1 MDIKI
6 ISGLIILSKEIP
18 AAFIASNSKRSPKFQ
33 KVMRAAN
40 KIAKGNEAGTSVSA
54 E

>member
-1 MDIKI
+1 MKN
-6 ISGLIILSKEIP
+6 ISGRIIFNKEIP
-18 AAFIASNSKRSPKFQ
+18 AAFIASNSKRSPKFP